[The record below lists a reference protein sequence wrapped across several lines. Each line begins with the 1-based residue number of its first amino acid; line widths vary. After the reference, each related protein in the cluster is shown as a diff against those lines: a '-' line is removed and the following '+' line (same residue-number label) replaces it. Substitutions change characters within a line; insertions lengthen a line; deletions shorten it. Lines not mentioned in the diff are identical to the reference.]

1 MAKDKYTRNSILQL
15 DELSHIKEALT
26 LGAEARMDRGS
37 TDNMDIWRPIRETPL
52 EAFFDKSDNSM
63 MEMRMNPN
71 LPDLWHNAYGIRI
84 GHFAETNPTIGGR
97 ALKETVSVPNTLSIL
112 KIADE
117 IIEGAEPWSEWKSY
131 SKLINMDAPKV
142 NVPITKY
149 TDQVGGGA
157 TDSLN
162 IYKEAGGKPP
172 VIGGKMEPVE
182 LDCSNTQ
189 NSFRGTV
196 QVERND
202 VKDNNFL
209 AVEQPLKNAGNL
221 FYYLAGKRIIDQL
234 VTDTATNTDTRAN
247 LDLGTSV
254 HSEFEALSNVIRS
267 QFPGTQRNRADTMF
281 INPADAYQTIATSTG
296 ASGSYP
302 FLSRFILGPTDST
315 DVVNNSGLA
324 GALGLRNVWET
335 PQVTAGTV
343 VITKRDVA
351 QVVGLRE
358 DLTLEN
364 YDLTVGGLYE
374 TDLVIR
380 FDVKEAHES
389 GAYKI
394 TSFQVN
400 TMGELI
406 CKRCNAR
413 ATGATFDEA
422 DAKIDHGAQSK
433 LKCGGKFEDLVFSGT
448 KKVVETTPKA
458 TVTAKVTT
466 KKAMNLKEK
475 E

>member
-1 MAKDKYTRNSILQL
+1 MAKDKYTRSSILAL
-15 DELSHIKEALT
+15 DELSHIREALT
-26 LGAEARMDRGS
+26 LGAEARLKTGS
-37 TDNMDIWRPIRETPL
+37 DTDMNIMRPIRETPL
-52 EAFFDKSDNSM
+52 EAFFDRSDNSM

-71 LPDLWHNAYGIRI
+71 LPELWHAAYGIRI
-84 GHFAETNPTIGGR
+84 GHFAETNPTIGGK

-117 IIEGAEPWSEWKSY
+117 IIEGAEPWSEWKNY

-149 TDQVGGGA
+149 TDQAGGGA
-157 TDSLN
+157 TDKID

-221 FYYLAGKRIIDQL
+221 FYYLAGKRIIDQM
-234 VTDTATNTDTRAN
+234 VADTTTNTAARTA

-296 ASGSYP
+296 ASGTYP

-324 GALGLRNVWET
+324 AALGLRNVWET
-335 PQVTAGTV
+335 PQIAAGTV
-343 VITKRDVA
+343 MVTKRDVA

-394 TSFQVN
+394 TSF
-400 TMGELI
+400 
-406 CKRCNAR
+406 
-413 ATGATFDEA
+413 
-422 DAKIDHGAQSK
+422 
-433 LKCGGKFEDLVFSGT
+433 
-448 KKVVETTPKA
+448 
-458 TVTAKVTT
+458 
-466 KKAMNLKEK
+466 
-475 E
+475 